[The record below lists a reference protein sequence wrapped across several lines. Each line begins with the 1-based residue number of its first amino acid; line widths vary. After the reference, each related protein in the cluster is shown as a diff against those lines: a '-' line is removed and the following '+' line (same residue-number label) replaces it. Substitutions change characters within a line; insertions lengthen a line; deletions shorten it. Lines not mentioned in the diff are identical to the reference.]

1 MQVKQ
6 QVMEEKGDAKNCD
19 QITLDEETTNESHQI
34 YDLKTKVENLLV
46 LMGKHCKILMPRN

>member
-1 MQVKQ
+1 
-6 QVMEEKGDAKNCD
+6 MEEKGDAKNCD